1 MSEPSY
7 GEPDGFSFPPGIEF
21 VQDNGGPS
29 LTEPTLDF
37 EDSPSLVWS
46 VVDDPLNQ
54 RIKVRAATTS
64 DLLDLSVAATVAG
77 KIEVTS
83 TNPDLPT
90 GIVDSSTLTFDGTQK
105 VQIIFAAAGIDIDQ
119 RGIANPGGAHFR
131 LQRLRRLLRRDR
143 LLHRRHPHPDRRRP
157 HLLDQGLQT
166 GIGRH
171 RRRQLVRLRRQPRHA
186 ARNPAGLHRSCQ
198 LLGARRRR
206 PHRRRRR
213 VRLDAPRRA
222 DRVPP
227 RHRRQLDRSQPDLG
241 RG

>member
-7 GEPDGFSFPPGIEF
+7 GEPDGFSVPPGIEF

-119 RGIANPGGAHFR
+119 RGIANPGAV
-131 LQRLRRLLRRDR
+131 LLELYDN
-143 LLHRRHPHPDRRRP
+143 
-157 HLLDQGLQT
+157 G
-166 GIGRH
+166 
-171 RRRQLVRLRRQPRHA
+171 VA
-186 ARNPAGLHRSCQ
+186 AGLIFDFNASGGSYAETGCYI
-198 LLGARRRR
+198 GAILTPTAGDHTFSIKAYKQGSGGTGAGSSFVYGANLATPHATR
-206 PHRRRRR
+206 PAYIA
-213 VRLDAPRRA
+213 VASFSAPA
-222 DRVPP
+222 AAGPTVVDGG
-227 RHRRQLDRSQPDLG
+227 SA
-241 RG
+241 